1 MKYTILAGF
10 ITVLATALLGCPPY
24 SWAQEAEIQTLR
36 EQVNSLQETVRQLQD
51 TIQKMQQESAVGG
64 QAPQAQAAP
73 QQQPAASPLDEA
85 IADLDVPTSAP
96 APQPQG
102 QALLQ
107 RPPSRGPQLRLID
120 VSLDVLLFAG
130 ASSVHDESISTL
142 QGGGHDPK
150 TRGYTLG
157 QAELS
162 LSGVVD
168 PYFTAEAHILSV
180 VNPTSGE
187 TAFELEEAFLTTTGL
202 PYGLQLEAGYFLTEF
217 GIVNPQHPHVWDWL
231 DMPVANARMFGGDGM
246 RQAGFRASWLL
257 DTPWFSQI
265 HFGMQ
270 NANGITMGSFLGGE
284 LFHAHGGDAHG
295 VDEHMEDE
303 HGNDTGHDDE
313 MHMTEENGHEDDHDG
328 DMHMDDDNGHEDDHD
343 DGVHADDPGEDDDHG
358 DDMHMADDHE
368 IEGGPGIGGRPIV
381 AQDVRSLKDF
391 VYLMRWENAFDLSD
405 ELTAVF
411 GISSLL
417 GPNASGP
424 AGSTWLYGV
433 DMKWRW
439 TPANSFRGY
448 PFVTWQTEYMRR
460 RYEAAA
466 ASMDV
471 TLEDGDTETVSF
483 AADTLD
489 DWGMYTQLLYG
500 FRINWATGVR
510 FEYANGRGLGY
521 NHGGRDGDPFR
532 DKRYRLS
539 PLLSWRASEFTRI
552 RLQYNYDH
560 ATHLEEAAH
569 TMWLGFEWL
578 YGAHPAHRF

>member
-1 MKYTILAGF
+1 MKFRIMAGF
-10 ITVLATALLGCPPY
+10 ITVLATALLGSPPS

-51 TIQKMQQESAVGG
+51 TIQKMQQESAAGG

-85 IADLDVPTSAP
+85 IADLEAPAP
-96 APQPQG
+96 APQPRG

-107 RPPSRGPQLRLID
+107 RPPNRGPQLRLID
-120 VSLDVLLFAG
+120 VSLGVLLFAG
-130 ASSVHDESISTL
+130 ASSLDDASISTL

-187 TAFELEEAFLTTTGL
+187 TAFELEEAFLTTTAL

-231 DMPVANARMFGGDGM
+231 DMPVTNARMFGGDGM

-257 DTPWFSQI
+257 DTPWFSQV

-284 LFHAHGGDAHG
+284 LFHTHGD
-295 VDEHMEDE
+295 DEHMEEE
-303 HGNDTGHDDE
+303 HGHDTGHDDE
-313 MHMTEENGHEDDHDG
+313 MHM
-328 DMHMDDDNGHEDDHD
+328 
-343 DGVHADDPGEDDDHG
+343 DDDHG
-358 DDMHMADDHE
+358 EEDDHGDEMSMADDHE
-368 IEGGPGIGGRPIV
+368 IEGGPGIGGRPII

-411 GISSLL
+411 GVSSLL

-424 AGSTWLYGV
+424 AGSTWLYGL

-466 ASMDV
+466 SSMDV
-471 TLEDGDTETVSF
+471 TLEDGDTESVSF

-500 FRINWATGVR
+500 FRINWAAGVR
-510 FEYANGRGLGY
+510 FEYANGSGLGY

>member
-1 MKYTILAGF
+1 MKTIVTTGLIAVLAAALAGS
-10 ITVLATALLGCPPY
+10 PWP
-24 SWAQEAEIQTLR
+24 SWADDETTEIRMLR
-36 EQVNSLQETVRQLQD
+36 EQVNSLQETVRQLQG
-51 TIQKMQQESAVGG
+51 TIQKLQPESATDS
-64 QAPQAQAAP
+64 APPAPEPQP
-73 QQQPAASPLDEA
+73 QQSAASPLDEA
-85 IADLDVPTSAP
+85 IADLDAPTSAP
-96 APQPQG
+96 QPERP
-102 QALLQ
+102 LMQ
-107 RPPSRGPQLRLID
+107 RPVRRDPQLRLID

-180 VNPTSGE
+180 VSPNSGE
-187 TAFELEEAFLTTTGL
+187 TTFELEEAFLSTTGL

-231 DMPVANARMFGGDGM
+231 DMPVANTRMFGGDGM
-246 RQAGFRASWLL
+246 RQGGIRASWLL
-257 DTPWFSQI
+257 DLPWFSQI
-265 HFGMQ
+265 HVGMQ

-284 LFHAHGGDAHG
+284 LSHAHGGNGHG
-295 VDEHMEDE
+295 
-303 HGNDTGHDDE
+303 HGGDE
-313 MHMTEENGHEDDHDG
+313 MHGEEEHGHEDDHDG
-328 DMHMDDDNGHEDDHD
+328 DMDMDDDHGHENDHDDEMHTDDDNGHEDDHEN
-343 DGVHADDPGEDDDHG
+343 A
-358 DDMHMADDHE
+358 DMHVADERDHE
-368 IEGGPGIGGRPIV
+368 IEGAPGIGGRPII
-381 AQDVRSLKDF
+381 AQDVRKLKDF

-405 ELTAVF
+405 GLTAVF
-411 GISSLL
+411 GASSLL
-417 GPNASGP
+417 GPNSSGP
-424 AGSTWLYGV
+424 AGSTWLYGF

-439 TPANSFRGY
+439 TPANNFRGY

-466 ASMDV
+466 ASMDGI
-471 TLEDGDTETVSF
+471 LEDGDTETVSF
-483 AADTLD
+483 PADTLD
-489 DWGMYTQLLYG
+489 DWGMYTQLLHG
-500 FRINWATGVR
+500 FRINWAAGLR
-510 FEYANGRGLGY
+510 FEYANGSGRGY

-532 DKRYRLS
+532 DERYRIS

-560 ATHLEEAAH
+560 ATHLEENAH
-569 TMWLGFEWL
+569 SIWLGFEWL